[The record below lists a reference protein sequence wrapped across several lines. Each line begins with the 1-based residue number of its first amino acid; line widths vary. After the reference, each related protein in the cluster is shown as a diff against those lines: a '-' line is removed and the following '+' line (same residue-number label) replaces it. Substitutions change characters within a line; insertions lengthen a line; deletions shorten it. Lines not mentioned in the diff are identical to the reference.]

1 VRAVVEAAGIA
12 NIMTKSLGSANPH
25 NVVRAT
31 IAGLDSLKDPGL
43 LARLR
48 GKEIGDLVRVTA

>member
-1 VRAVVEAAGIA
+1 
-12 NIMTKSLGSANPH
+12 
-25 NVVRAT
+25 VRAT

-48 GKEIGDLVRVTA
+48 GKEIGDLGRATA